1 MNTVTVRRD
10 LGNES
15 LAGTGTA
22 TLDIDRWMLGQRAI
36 IGSLEQKWAAGFCKL
51 VSVPGATFFSAESA
65 IQALPVTLNI
75 PQFSSM
81 FHRMCVLLT
90 ALDVEK
96 GSLLTEPQEEVGTY
110 PVVTEREAQSLLSV
124 LDASLRQDIRDVIE
138 HARNGISVGMLRIR
152 RSTEPEDPGWEE
164 LVFDVQVYATAGE
177 ALAYW
182 DRIGALLENMMESA
196 DPTSREQLERLI
208 SVHVDWR

>member
-22 TLDIDRWMLGQRAI
+22 TLDIHQWLGECAI
-36 IGSLEQKWAAGFCKL
+36 PAFLEQGWASGFCKE
-51 VSVPGATFFSAESA
+51 VSVPGAMFFSAESA
-65 IQALPVTLNI
+65 FQALPATLNI
-75 PQFSSM
+75 PQLSSM
-81 FHRMCVLLT
+81 FHRMCVLLM
-90 ALDVEK
+90 ALHVET
-96 GSLLTEPQEEVGTY
+96 GSLLAEPQKEVGTY
-110 PVVTEREAQSLLSV
+110 PIVTDREAQPLLGV
-124 LDASLRQDIRDVIE
+124 LDPSLRQDIRDAIE
-138 HARNGISVGMLRIR
+138 RARNGISVGMLRVR

-164 LVFDVQVYATAGE
+164 LVFDVQVYATADE

-182 DRIGALLENMMESA
+182 DRIGALLENMMESV